1 MKTAIVFEKTISM
14 KHRFALSLSITTL
27 ILTIFCLSCKK
38 SNNSSNSQAANYP
51 NAIKGNWADSL
62 FIDATTPG
70 NIDTLDVHLNYPDS
84 IQFLGS
90 NNLVGVYYT
99 KGFNT
104 VTDQEQWYP
113 NTDSATYRFL
123 NDSTFVTA
131 NLSYEILSFS
141 SDTFYIRSLTATQ
154 FTLYSPNT
162 SGTGGYYY
170 LYTKY

>member
-1 MKTAIVFEKTISM
+1 M
-14 KHRFALSLSITTL
+14 KHRVTLALPICLLTLSVFYI
-27 ILTIFCLSCKK
+27 SCKK
-38 SNNSSNSQAANYP
+38 SNNSGNSQAANYP

-70 NIDTLDVHLNYPDS
+70 NIDTLDVHLNYTDS
-84 IQFLGS
+84 IQFLG
-90 NNLVGVYYT
+90 NDNLVGVFYT
-99 KGFNT
+99 KGFNQT
-104 VTDQEQWYP
+104 TDQEQWYP

-131 NLSYEILSFS
+131 NLSHEILRFS
-141 SDTFYIRSLTATQ
+141 SDTFYIRSLTASR

-170 LYTKY
+170 IYTKY

>member
-1 MKTAIVFEKTISM
+1 M
-14 KHRFALSLSITTL
+14 KHRFTL
-27 ILTIFCLSCKK
+27 TLPIATIILTIFCISCKK
-38 SNNSSNSQAANYP
+38 SNNSDNSQAANYP

-70 NIDTLDVHLNYPDS
+70 SIDTLDVHLGYTDS
-84 IQFLGS
+84 IQFLAN
-90 NNLVGVYYT
+90 NNLVGLFYS

-113 NTDSATYRFL
+113 NTDSATYHFL

-131 NLSYEILSFS
+131 NLAYEILSFS
-141 SDTFYIRSLTATQ
+141 SDTFYIRSLTATR
-154 FTLYSPNT
+154 FTLYSPNI

-170 LYTKY
+170 IYTKY